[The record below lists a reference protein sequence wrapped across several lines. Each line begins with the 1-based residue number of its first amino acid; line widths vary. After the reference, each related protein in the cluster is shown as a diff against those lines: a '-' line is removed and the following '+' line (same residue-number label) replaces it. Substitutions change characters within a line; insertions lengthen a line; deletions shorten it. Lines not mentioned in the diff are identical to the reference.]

1 MPRGLDVHGAA
12 CVRGAARKGG
22 GQGVVTHVQLLQ
34 FVNHGWVGEQRGQAR
49 QAAPKAVG
57 GIAACSRPRSKRSR
71 RRGEGVL
78 GTPGQRTHGN
88 LAGTWA
94 ASWVR
99 GPGRL
104 TWEPGQNLVDAREN
118 EVPGSLEALRA
129 VGGHACGRAAPRGG
143 GGAAQR
149 GPRQPIGRAPARADV
164 AGRQAAVARSKVKA
178 GADAADPPPPGMAA
192 HPPATS
198 GPTSCSRTSGVSA
211 NSSVRWMSCGE
222 AACCRPFSS
231 SALSTASWACRARHG
246 RSGVRWV
253 SGGGGRGHK
262 ALFLPAQPSTLPFPL
277 SSCPL
282 PTGGP
287 PARSPPPPPKR
298 CPLTCMYSSMTRS

>member
-143 GGAAQR
+143 GGGA
-149 GPRQPIGRAPARADV
+149 
-164 AGRQAAVARSKVKA
+164 A
-178 GADAADPPPPGMAA
+178 GAASANRPCTCTCRRGWQAGCGRTIKGEGRGGRSR
-192 HPPATS
+192 PPA
-198 GPTSCSRTSGVSA
+198 P
-211 NSSVRWMSCGE
+211 
-222 AACCRPFSS
+222 
-231 SALSTASWACRARHG
+231 RHG
-246 RSGVRWV
+246 RPPTCHQRPHVLQPHIGRQRKLQRALDELR
-253 SGGGGRGHK
+253 GGGVLQALQQLGLVHGIVGLQGTARQVRGEVGVGGWGPGSQSTFS
-262 ALFLPAQPSTLPFPL
+262 ACTAINAPLPLVLL
-277 SSCPL
+277 SPADGWSACPL
-282 PTGGP
+282 
-287 PARSPPPPPKR
+287 PPPPPKR